1 MTRKGNNAVVFGYRS
16 IFLFL
21 LITKLTVRCIVS
33 FFGAKVIKRSTNL
46 ISNPC
51 QPMNPCRL
59 YLSKQLAYQLFP
71 RSAGV
76 LHFCPSLS
84 LWTNNRSL
92 QSHPRLFHLSP
103 LSAAAVSIC
112 AIETHPTFNHP
123 MIRGS
128 WMNGFCQSRDTE
140 KGISD

>member
-1 MTRKGNNAVVFGYRS
+1 MTRKGNNAVVFGYRG
-16 IFLFL
+16 IFLL
-21 LITKLTVRCIVS
+21 LSSLILETCCIVW
-33 FFGAKVIKRSTNL
+33 FFGTKIIKRSTNL

-112 AIETHPTFNHP
+112 TIETHPSSNHP
-123 MIRGS
+123 VIRGS